1 MVHHKLRKQH
11 NNRLLRVHLRSR
23 SVTQRIH
30 NVSFAGLSSSND
42 SSKTNSDVSSVR
54 PVRRKLNVRRDLC
67 DSNNPRVNASQH
79 QRDRN
84 HSNNDAQLFRSSGR
98 NHKCVVNQHQCVHS
112 RLLALNHSR
121 DLLLHLVRSRSR
133 SNSKSRKRLD
143 VLPQPNRLRAVVK
156 AKARSPNTGT
166 QMNADLNP
174 DFIRV
179 HLRLTKFAKCGV
191 SGPSISTIDPAI
203 AIKATSERKVSA
215 NEVK

>member
-1 MVHHKLRKQH
+1 
-11 NNRLLRVHLRSR
+11 
-23 SVTQRIH
+23 
-30 NVSFAGLSSSND
+30 
-42 SSKTNSDVSSVR
+42 
-54 PVRRKLNVRRDLC
+54 
-67 DSNNPRVNASQH
+67 
-79 QRDRN
+79 
-84 HSNNDAQLFRSSGR
+84 LFRSSGR
-98 NHKCVVNQHQCVHS
+98 NHKCVVSQHQFVHS

-121 DLLLHLVRSRSR
+121 DRLLHLVHSR
-133 SNSKSRKRLD
+133 SNSKSKKSLG

-191 SGPSISTIDPAI
+191 SGPSISTKVPAI